1 MSMDELYEAAEVE
14 DAIADPETAHLS
26 ISKDKVASKRSLPG
40 LNIETEGIEDGI
52 EVFLT
57 LEEGTK
63 IENPVHMCF
72 GVVEEEAL
80 QKIVLHIYIEP
91 EAEINILAHC
101 IFPNADDVKHHM
113 DADIHVGKNA
123 KYTYLEKHIHSPE
136 GGIEVVPKAQI
147 ELEEGAIFKTDFELL
162 EGRVGELDI
171 DYETT
176 CKENSQLE
184 MMSKVNGRGADH
196 IKINETGH
204 LVGEDAR
211 GVLKSRV
218 AVRNEAEA
226 EVYNKMTASAPH
238 ARGHVDCKEI
248 IQDDGSA
255 SAIPIVEVSDPKAH
269 VTHEAAIGSVDSK
282 QLQTLMSR
290 GMSEDEA
297 VELIING
304 LLS

>member
-26 ISKDKVASKRSLPG
+26 ISKDKVASKKSLPG
-40 LNIETEGIEDGI
+40 LNIDTEEIEDGI

-72 GVVEEEAL
+72 GVVEKEAL
-80 QKIVLHIYIEP
+80 QKIVLHIDLEP
-91 EAEINILAHC
+91 EAEIGILAHC

-147 ELEEGAIFKTDFELL
+147 ELEEGATFKTDFELL
-162 EGRVGELDI
+162 EGRVGVLDI

-176 CKENSQLE
+176 CKKDSQLE
-184 MMSKVNGRGADH
+184 MMSKVNGRGDDY
-196 IKINETGH
+196 IKISETGH

-218 AVRNEAEA
+218 AVRDEAEA
-226 EVYNKMTASAPH
+226 EVYNKMTADAPY

-290 GMSEDEA
+290 GMSEDES
-297 VELIING
+297 VELIIDG